1 MTLVTGEPYWTDLR
15 NTTPNDPFP
24 DAARKVALDRLLAE
38 LSAVVFA
45 SLPRADQRRK
55 GVMYLRGLLGAPG
68 RKSVRNIAAFLGEQV
83 NDQGLHHFVN
93 DSTWAWEP
101 MREALG
107 RYLARHTA
115 PQACVVQPMTIPKSG
130 THSVGV
136 GRTYSWES
144 GKAVTAQQ
152 AVGVWAAS
160 PAAAVPVHWRLHLPP
175 RRPGEAAERPGAPRG
190 EEAVRETP
198 EHSVVRA
205 YLDTVARHRLP
216 HGPVVL
222 NGERLDGVAVAAQ
235 LRAAGAA
242 QLSRI
247 RQDTWLLPA
256 DPALPGWADT
266 PLPARRIARLTRIGR
281 HGVTLMT
288 TGTAD
293 VAELVATVR
302 VRLPALPDASGRAR
316 GIGDFVLFC
325 AGPACAQ
332 WPAELWLTDLTTA
345 DPGVLLRLACLGRR
359 VGTVGMRRAEQ
370 VGIRD
375 FVGRSFAGW
384 HRHATLASVAHAV
397 TELAERAVPDA

>member
-1 MTLVTGEPYWTDLR
+1 MTLATGEPHCTDLR
-15 NTTPNDPFP
+15 NAVRNDPFP
-24 DAARKVALDRLLAE
+24 DAAGKVARDRLLAE
-38 LSAVVFA
+38 LSSAVFA

-107 RYLARHTA
+107 RCLARHAA
-115 PQACVVQPMTIPKSG
+115 PQACVLQPMTIPKSG

-152 AVGVWAAS
+152 VVGVWTASAAGT
-160 PAAAVPVHWRLHLPP
+160 VPVNWRLHLPP
-175 RRPGEAAERPGAPRG
+175 CRPGEGGEAAPYG
-190 EEAVRETP
+190 EGPLRETP

-205 YLDTVARHRLP
+205 YRDTVARHRLP
-216 HGPVVL
+216 PGPVVL
-222 NGERLDGVAVAAQ
+222 NGERLDGIAVAAR
-235 LRAAGAA
+235 LRAAGAT
-242 QLSRI
+242 QISRI

-281 HGVTLMT
+281 HGMTLVT
-288 TGTAD
+288 TGAPD

-302 VRLPALPDASGRAR
+302 VRLPALPDASGRPR

-325 AGPACAQ
+325 TGPAGAQ
-332 WPAELWLTDLTTA
+332 WPAELWLTDLSTA
-345 DPGVLLRLACLGRR
+345 DQAALLRLVCLGRG
-359 VGTVGMRRAEQ
+359 VETAGMRRAER

-384 HRHATLASVAHAV
+384 HRHATLVSVAHAV
-397 TELAERAVPDA
+397 VELAERAVPAP